1 MCIHGAPAP
10 CGICKLSKGP
20 VRYAVNSSAPKTP
33 EQMAYAAGQR
43 DMLNK
48 VKNSPLSMTGYR
60 IACGIN
66 WAFWTVVFTVG
77 VFTVPGIGA
86 KFLCLVLA
94 GLSGWYD
101 YRIWALKARRLTLF
115 IIF

>member
-1 MCIHGAPAP
+1 MSTPQNGPAMCIHGAPAP

-77 VFTVPGIGA
+77 VFAVRA
-86 KFLCLVLA
+86 LAQSSCAWFLLA
-94 GLSGWYD
+94 CPVGMTTAFG
-101 YRIWALKARRLTLF
+101 R
-115 IIF
+115 